1 MTVHHSPDIQ
11 NSAQTLLSIKG
22 LVTRFETAS
31 GSMDAVSGADLTVN
45 KGEILGIVG
54 ESGSGKS
61 VTALSIMGLIPRPP
75 GRIVSGSIDLDGVG
89 DLTKLTQKEMRA
101 IRGRHVAMTF
111 QDPLSFLNPVFR
123 IGDQIIEGLREHD
136 IVKNKADA
144 RARAIELLRSVNIP
158 MAEKR
163 IDNYPHEFS
172 GGMRQRAL
180 LAVALACEP
189 RLLIADE
196 VTTALDVVTQYE
208 VLLLLRRLVTERGLS
223 IIFVTHDL
231 GVAAALCDRIAVMY
245 AGRVMEIGP
254 ARQVLGDPRNPY
266 TISLMETVPRFD
278 VLSTR
283 LRTIGGSTPSLFS
296 PPAGCRF
303 NPRCSL
309 AQDLC
314 REQTPPL
321 SAVAETH
328 RSACHF
334 WQEAKRA

>member
-1 MTVHHSPDIQ
+1 MTTAPPTG
-11 NSAQTLLSIKG
+11 TLLTIRG
-22 LVTRFETAS
+22 LVTRFETPRGAI
-31 GSMDAVSGADLTVN
+31 DAVAGADLAVD

-61 VTALSIMGLIPRPP
+61 VTALSIMGLIPSPP
-75 GRIVSGSIDLDGVG
+75 GRIVAGEITLEGVG
-89 DLTKLTQKEMRA
+89 DLTRMTPRQLRGV
-101 IRGRHVAMTF
+101 RGRHVAMTF

-123 IGDQIIEGLREHD
+123 IGDQIIEGMLEHG
-136 IVKNKADA
+136 IAANRAKA
-144 RARAIELLRSVNIP
+144 RLRAIDLLRAVNIP

-163 IDNYPHEFS
+163 IDHYPHEFS

-208 VLLLLRRLVTERGLS
+208 VLLLLRRLVQERGLS

-266 TISLMETVPRFD
+266 TIALIETVPRFD

-283 LRTIGGSTPSLFS
+283 LRTIEGSTPSLFG
-296 PPAGCRF
+296 PPPGCRF
-303 NPRCSL
+303 NPRC
-309 AQDLC
+309 AMTRAIC
-314 REQTPPL
+314 HEQAPAL
-321 SAVAETH
+321 HAVSGDH

-334 WQEAKRA
+334 WQEAQRS